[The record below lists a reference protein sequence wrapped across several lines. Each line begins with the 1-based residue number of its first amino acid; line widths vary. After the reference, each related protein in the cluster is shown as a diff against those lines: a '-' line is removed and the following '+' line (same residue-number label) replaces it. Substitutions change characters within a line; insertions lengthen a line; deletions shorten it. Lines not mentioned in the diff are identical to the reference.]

1 MNAIAFLIA
10 LAACANAFWLR
21 HSTWR
26 GLLGFAFLGVGV
38 ILSLFGGF
46 NFWWDSHMQPG
57 KKSAVLLVWVLCL
70 VRAWAGQRWLVPWLG
85 PRLRVDR

>member
-38 ILSLFGGF
+38 MLSLVGGF
-46 NFWWDSHMQPG
+46 NFWWDSHMQPS
-57 KKSAVLLVWVLCL
+57 KKSAALLVWGIVAA
-70 VRAWAGQRWLVPWLG
+70 VAGGIAL
-85 PRLRVDR
+85 LRTAADDEMR